1 MNNIFSMEKVTI
13 KDLVDFKRKSDRAK
27 KTLAFKIKNR
37 KAKPKGDGDGGNWW
51 STSLSAIG
59 NVFKTGDITILND
72 KINDLHNRY
81 NSSDSKLTKLQYAQ
95 NIEVLQSMLEYNFD
109 QIRPEQEFTSV
120 KSIYEQKMIEISGF
134 PVQAWPTTVFSF
146 KENGEIFIGSVWFVT
161 NKDPFKDSELGM
173 YAEMLYR
180 FLSKWYSSKFKV
192 NPSYCIAVEPK
203 RGTHVDYKMIED
215 GKVISILDKTL
226 LEIKNM

>member
-1 MNNIFSMEKVTI
+1 MEKVTV

-27 KTLAFKIKNR
+27 KTFAQKIKTR
-37 KAKPKGDGDGGNWW
+37 EVKPKGDGGGGNWW

-59 NVFKTGDITILND
+59 NTFKTGDKDEISKKIEDLND
-72 KINDLHNRY
+72 RY
-81 NSSDSKLTKLQYAQ
+81 NSTDVKLTKMQYTQ
-95 NIEVLQSMLEYNFD
+95 NIEVLQSMLDYDFE
-109 QIRPEQEFTSV
+109 QIRPEQEFSSV

-134 PVQAWPTTVFSF
+134 PVQAWPTSVFSF
-146 KENGEIFIGSVWFVT
+146 KENDEIYIGSVWFVT
-161 NKDPFKDSELGM
+161 NKYPFKDSELGM

-180 FLSKWYSSKFKV
+180 FLSKWYSTKFKV

-203 RGTHVDYKMIED
+203 RGAQVNYKMIED